1 MKRPNIFI
9 IAIAVAMPVMGMTI
23 ISPALS
29 QIKSNLNISFSD
41 TQLVLS
47 MYFLSLAIG
56 QLISGPLSDKFGR
69 RPIIILGSIIYSFG
83 AFSCLFMSDIKL
95 LVISRMIQGIGAAA
109 CLSVGR
115 TIISDSYER
124 SEAAEKMSTVTA
136 VMVIIPI
143 LCFIFGGIFADL
155 IGWRFNFFVLSM
167 VGLIVFIFMIFLLHE
182 TNNHKIQKIEL
193 LGTFKVYLMLFRNKV
208 FLYFTFATGMQTAMF
223 FSMNGFMPYEYLR
236 LGVSLTEFGIWFSLT
251 SFGYIVGNIVNS
263 KVASKVGLENM
274 CFYGTKLSLI
284 VILFMFL
291 NSFFE
296 FQTPLTLSI
305 LCAFFGFTNG
315 LVVANG
321 MIGAI
326 NATKL
331 NQGAASGLMG
341 ALQVGFGGIFSY
353 FIILFGGAT
362 NFFIS
367 LIGISI
373 MSIISI
379 ITSYM
384 NVKLLRHRN

>member
-155 IGWRFNFFVLSM
+155 IGWRFNFFVLSI

-182 TNNHKIQKIEL
+182 TNKNKIQKIEL

-284 VILFMFL
+284 VILFMIL

-305 LCAFFGFTNG
+305 LCALFGFTNG

>member
-1 MKRPNIFI
+1 MKKPNILI

-29 QIKSNLNISFSD
+29 QIKSNLNVSFSD

-56 QLISGPLSDKFGR
+56 QLISGPLSDRFGR
-69 RPIIILGSIIYSFG
+69 RPIIILGSLIYSIG
-83 AFSCLFMSDIKL
+83 AFCCLYMSDIRL
-95 LVISRMIQGIGAAA
+95 LVLSRMIQGIGAAA

-124 SEAAEKMSTVTA
+124 SKAAEKMSTVTA

-155 IGWRFNFFVLSM
+155 IGWRFNFFVLSI
-167 VGLIVFIFMIFLLHE
+167 VGLIVFISMIFFLHE
-182 TNNHKIQKIEL
+182 TNQNKIQHFDLI
-193 LGTFKVYLMLFRNKV
+193 GSFKVYLMLFKNKV
-208 FLYFTFATGMQTAMF
+208 FIYFTFATGMQTAMF

-251 SFGYIVGNIVNS
+251 SFGYIIGNILNS
-263 KVASKVGLENM
+263 KIASKVGLEKM
-274 CFYGTKLSLI
+274 CFYGTNLSLI
-284 VILFMFL
+284 VIFLMFL
-291 NSFFE
+291 NTFFN
-296 FQTPLTLSI
+296 FQTPLTLSF
-305 LCAFFGFTNG
+305 LCTLFGFTNG

-326 NATKL
+326 NATKI

-341 ALQVGFGGIFSY
+341 ALQVGFGGVFG
-353 FIILFGGAT
+353 FLIIYFGGAT
-362 NFFIS
+362 NFYIS
-367 LIGISI
+367 LVGMSI

-379 ITSYM
+379 FASFM
-384 NVKLLRHRN
+384 NLKLLQDRN

>member
-29 QIKSNLNISFSD
+29 QIKSNLEVSFSD

-69 RPIIILGSIIYSFG
+69 RPVIILGSLIYSFG
-83 AFSCLFMSDIKL
+83 AFLCVFMSDIKFL
-95 LVISRMIQGIGAAA
+95 ILSRMIQGFGAAA

-115 TIISDSYER
+115 TIISDSYKR
-124 SEAAEKMSTVTA
+124 TEAAEKMSTVTA
-136 VMVIIPI
+136 VMVVIPI

-167 VGLIVFIFMIFLLHE
+167 VGLIVFIFMIFFLHE
-182 TNNHKIQKIEL
+182 TNQNKIEYFNII
-193 LGTFKVYLMLFRNKV
+193 GSFKVYLMLFRNKI

-251 SFGYIVGNIVNS
+251 SFGYIIGNILNS
-263 KVASKVGLENM
+263 KIASKVGLERM
-274 CFYGTKLSLI
+274 CLYGTKLSLI
-284 VILFMFL
+284 VILLMFF
-291 NSFFE
+291 NTFFE
-296 FQTPLTLSI
+296 FQTSLTLSI
-305 LCAFFGFTNG
+305 LCTLFGFTNG

-326 NATKL
+326 NSTKS

-341 ALQVGFGGIFSY
+341 ALQVGFGGIFS
-353 FIILFGGAT
+353 FVIIFFGGAT
-362 NFFIS
+362 NFYIS
-367 LIGISI
+367 LIGMSV

-379 ITSYM
+379 FASYM
-384 NVKLLRHRN
+384 NLKLLQHRN